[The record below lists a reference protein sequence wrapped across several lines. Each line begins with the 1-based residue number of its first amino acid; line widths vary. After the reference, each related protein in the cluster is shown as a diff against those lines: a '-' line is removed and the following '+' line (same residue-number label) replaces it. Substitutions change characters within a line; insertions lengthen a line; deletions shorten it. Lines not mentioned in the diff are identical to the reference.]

1 MSQHLGWISKIPPLT
16 TEAAI
21 TSVAA
26 QIDRTGEVPAKIST
40 TVALDFG
47 CITIDESLKLYL
59 FGTPGQDRFGF
70 MWHDLSQGALG
81 ALVIVDARRVNDCY
95 PAVDYFEK
103 LHLPFVVAVNL
114 FDGELSHDLTE
125 LRWALAI
132 DAGIPLITFDARNRI
147 SVRDALLAV
156 LRHTRSR
163 IEGAWQTGRATR
175 RLAWPC
181 PVSVYL
187 PPHSCGKPGIFWQPH
202 EEKNSGGMPGVIH
215 WSRLSSVMMGCGSIH
230 SLGTG
235 LPDRIQV
242 AATTAVRHWYTG

>member
-132 DAGIPLITFDARNRI
+132 D
-147 SVRDALLAV
+147 
-156 LRHTRSR
+156 
-163 IEGAWQTGRATR
+163 
-175 RLAWPC
+175 
-181 PVSVYL
+181 
-187 PPHSCGKPGIFWQPH
+187 IFWQPH